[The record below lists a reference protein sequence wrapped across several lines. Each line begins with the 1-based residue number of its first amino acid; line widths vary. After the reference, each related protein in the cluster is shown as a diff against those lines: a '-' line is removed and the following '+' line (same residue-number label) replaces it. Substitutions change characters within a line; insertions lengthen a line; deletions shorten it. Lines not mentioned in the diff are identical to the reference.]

1 MNQKSQLANM
11 NTHKS
16 TNQLDEVTI
25 RTIILKRW
33 KERSIGLSKQKKV
46 RKFSYFDCLYGLLAL
61 IINLMAS
68 FVITM
73 VPVHNSIT
81 NPKYWYEMMFSSA
94 SWILFEVTANTIA
107 MVSIIDP
114 FNKRSIFVILNLL
127 TPVII
132 TGMLSDYII
141 HIFWSMVL
149 GYFDPIPY
157 RWWLVAYLSISV
169 FYLRIWNEIPK
180 ERRLDHK
187 FRKRCIWYI
196 CTISWIVFISVQLK
210 CVLVVFRK
218 IPNAFQWVFSL
229 IVPLTKEINDY
240 ITDKLLNKSA
250 LSYNLG
256 TAKFIGKIATNLTYS
271 YWLAIILALEAT
283 KVTGYVLLGINFL
296 VNMTLC
302 YKIINLENKNRNLDN
317 KMRQCLKQDATT
329 ELILNETV
337 ELIVPI
343 AFIASFSSAYYGP
356 NQDSLGN
363 VGCRIWQ
370 FSKVENIQEVLI
382 PVVEMALLDST
393 SVLVASA
400 LLWNFCNMNILKEY
414 NTVIKKYWIHIGSLG
429 GLFLN
434 TVSITYIK

>member
-1 MNQKSQLANM
+1 M

-16 TNQLDEVTI
+16 TNQLDEE
-25 RTIILKRW
+25 RTRKIILKRW
-33 KERSIGLSKQKKV
+33 KERSIGLSKQKNV
-46 RKFSYFDCLYGLLAL
+46 SRYSYFDCFYGPLAL

-94 SWILFEVTANTIA
+94 SWILFEVTANTICA
-107 MVSIIDP
+107 DSIIDP
-114 FNKRSIFVILNLL
+114 FNKRSLFVILNLL
-127 TPVII
+127 IPVIF

-141 HIFWSMVL
+141 HIVWSTFL

-157 RWWLVAYLSISV
+157 RWWLVAYLSICV

-180 ERRLDHK
+180 ERRLDHT
-187 FRKRCIWYI
+187 FRKRCMWYV

-210 CVLVVFRK
+210 CILVVFRK
-218 IPNAFQWVFSL
+218 IPIAFQWLFSL
-229 IVPLTKEINDY
+229 ILPLTKEINDF
-240 ITDKLLNKSA
+240 IIDKLLNKSA

-256 TAKFIGKIATNLTYS
+256 MAKFIGKIATNLTYS

-283 KVTGYVLLGINFL
+283 KVTGYVLLGINFFI
-296 VNMTLC
+296 NMTLC
-302 YKIINLENKNRNLDN
+302 YKIINLENKHRNLD
-317 KMRQCLKQDATT
+317 KGMRQCLKQDATT

-343 AFIASFSSAYYGP
+343 AFIASFSLAYYGP
-356 NQDSLGN
+356 NQDTLGN
-363 VGCRIWQ
+363 VGCSIWQ
-370 FSKVENIQEVLI
+370 FNKVKNIQEVLI

-393 SVLVASA
+393 SVVVASA
-400 LLWNFCNMNILKEY
+400 LLWNFCNINILKEY
-414 NTVIKKYWIHIGSLG
+414 NTVIKKYWIYIGSLG

-434 TVSITYIK
+434 TVSISYIK